1 MKKNQLYHRHIKN
14 AGLALVLT
22 VAMLTTACSTGA
34 SPALAPVSA
43 SESTTSQSAPASD
56 TKASAQDPQ
65 PAAESTGKTIAVI
78 PKSLLFDY
86 WQKYRIG
93 AQQAG
98 IDFGYNIEFQG
109 TRTNTDLEGQIKLVE
124 DFIQKNVS
132 AICISPIDP
141 DGMVP
146 ILQEAHDAGI
156 PIIITDGR
164 LNADF
169 PYTTISTNDKEFGI
183 YSAQKMLELMD
194 DKSGEIAIIS
204 YVPGSVQE
212 SGREEGFREEMA
224 KHSNVEIIGTYFGEG
239 DRNRTYDITSD
250 ILTANPDITG
260 FYSTNEGSSTGA
272 ILGLTEYCEQTNE
285 RKVCI
290 ALDPNEEVLKALE
303 KGYISGCIAQNP
315 YYIGY
320 TGVENAVKVLNGE
333 KIEKKIESPV
343 VWVDAE
349 NMNDA
354 EILNVLNPKEI
365 Q

>member
-1 MKKNQLYHRHIKN
+1 MMKRRIGNLKMGKCTIAFILATVMLFGGCA
-14 AGLALVLT
+14 AG
-22 VAMLTTACSTGA
+22 
-34 SPALAPVSA
+34 
-43 SESTTSQSAPASD
+43 TTSQTEELKEAAVSEDTAEVQSD
-56 TKASAQDPQ
+56 EQSNVPTEEEK
-65 PAAESTGKTIAVI
+65 KTIAVI

-98 IDFGYNIEFQG
+98 LDFGYDIEFQG

-124 DFIQKNVS
+124 DFIQKEVA

-146 ILQEAHDAGI
+146 ILQQAHEAGI

-169 PYTTISTNDKEFGI
+169 PYTTISTNDKEFGAL
-183 YSAQKMLELMD
+183 SAKKMLEFMGD
-194 DKSGEIAIIS
+194 EGGKVAIIS

-212 SGREEGFREEMA
+212 GGREEGFREEMA
-224 KHSNVEIIGTYFGEG
+224 KYDNVEIIGTYFGEG

-250 ILTANPDITG
+250 VLTANPDLKA
-260 FYSTNEGSSTGA
+260 FFSTNEGSSTGA
-272 ILGLTEYCEQTNE
+272 ILALTEFCQSTDE

-303 KGYISGCIAQNP
+303 KGYISGCLAQNP
-315 YYIGY
+315 FYIGY
-320 TGVENAVKVLNGE
+320 TGVESAVKVLDGE
-333 KIEKKIESPV
+333 TIEKAIESPV
-343 VWVDAE
+343 VWVDID
-349 NMNDA
+349 NVND
-354 EILNVLNPKEI
+354 EEVQNLLNPKEVI